1 MKVRT
6 LRHAIGSLYV
16 GGQATAEE
24 YTRLLLECV
33 RANDVYHAKQLQSHM
48 ELHCFTPTDT
58 FLHNRLLHLYAKFG
72 KISDARNLFDR
83 MPLKDII
90 SWNAMLSAYAKSGSI
105 ENLTAV
111 LDQMPIRDSVSY
123 NTVIKGLA
131 GNGLSCK
138 ALEVFVRMNREGF
151 EPTDYTHVSVLN
163 ACSRLF
169 DLRRG
174 KQIHGRI
181 VVGNLGRNIFVCNAL
196 TDMYAKCGLI
206 DRAWWLFDRIIDK
219 NVVSWNSMISG
230 YLKNGQ
236 PEKCI
241 DLFQKMRGN
250 GFKPDEVTLSNVL
263 CAYSQ
268 SGLID
273 EASNVFSMIKNK
285 DKICW
290 TAMIVGYTQNGKE
303 EDALNLFN
311 KMLSEGV
318 NPDNFTLSN
327 VVSSCA
333 KLAFLCH
340 GQAVHAK
347 AILLRVDNDLLVSSA
362 LVDMYCKCGAIRDAR
377 LVFDVMPSRNVVS
390 WNAMIGGYAQ
400 NGQDLQALSLYKK
413 MLQENL
419 KPDSITF
426 VAVLSACNHAGLVE
440 EGRRYFW
447 SISEQHGSVPTLDH
461 YSCMIS
467 LLGRSGCVREAVD
480 LIRNMPHE
488 PNSLIWSTLLS
499 VCAIKGDIEHGE
511 MAAKFLFEMEPLNA
525 GPYIM
530 LSNMYAASGRWEDV
544 ATVRSLMKSKNV
556 KKIAAYSWIEVDNE
570 VHKFVAEDRTHPETE
585 IIYKELSRLI
595 KKFQEAGFM
604 PDTKLV
610 LHNVVEEEKLASI
623 CYHSEKLALAFGL
636 IKKPQATTPIRI
648 MKNIRVCGDCHVF
661 MKFAS
666 KIIGRELRDASPDVV
681 EYRHGL
687 TPPMRDV
694 QKQRV
699 RREPD
704 SNPAELVQHVEKD
717 LVNIMSEGTVE
728 NLDILDTFNFSIVY
742 LVTTEE

>member
-72 KISDARNLFDR
+72 KISDARNLFDK
-83 MPLKDII
+83 MPLKDVI

-105 ENLTAV
+105 ENLTA
-111 LDQMPIRDSVSY
+111 
-123 NTVIKGLA
+123 
-131 GNGLSCK
+131 
-138 ALEVFVRMNREGF
+138 
-151 EPTDYTHVSVLN
+151 
-163 ACSRLF
+163 
-169 DLRRG
+169 
-174 KQIHGRI
+174 
-181 VVGNLGRNIFVCNAL
+181 
-196 TDMYAKCGLI
+196 
-206 DRAWWLFDRIIDK
+206 
-219 NVVSWNSMISG
+219 
-230 YLKNGQ
+230 
-236 PEKCI
+236 
-241 DLFQKMRGN
+241 
-250 GFKPDEVTLSNVL
+250 
-263 CAYSQ
+263 
-268 SGLID
+268 
-273 EASNVFSMIKNK
+273 
-285 DKICW
+285 
-290 TAMIVGYTQNGKE
+290 
-303 EDALNLFN
+303 
-311 KMLSEGV
+311 
-318 NPDNFTLSN
+318 
-327 VVSSCA
+327 
-333 KLAFLCH
+333 
-340 GQAVHAK
+340 AVHAK

-362 LVDMYCKCGAIRDAR
+362 LADMYCKCGAVRDAR
-377 LVFDVMPSRNVVS
+377 LVFDLMQSRNVVS

-400 NGQDLQALSLYKK
+400 NGQDLQALALYKK

-426 VAVLSACNHAGLVE
+426 VAVLSACNHAGLTE

-461 YSCMIS
+461 YSCIIS
-467 LLGRSGCVREAVD
+467 LLGRSGCMREAVD

-556 KKIAAYSWIEVDNE
+556 KKFAAYSWIEVDNE

-666 KIIGRELRDASPDVV
+666 KIIGRELGDASPDVL
-681 EYRHGL
+681 EYRHGP

-694 QKQRV
+694 RK
-699 RREPD
+699 RR
-704 SNPAELVQHVEKD
+704 
-717 LVNIMSEGTVE
+717 
-728 NLDILDTFNFSIVY
+728 F
-742 LVTTEE
+742 